1 MEHTTHFFLGA
12 NSGSGFCSLFPQF
25 CRPAD
30 HRDLLVLKGGP
41 GCGKSTVMARLGR
54 AMEELGE
61 EVEYLHCSGDPDSL
75 DGIRIPRL
83 GVAAVDGTA
92 PHVVEPRYP
101 AAVDRYVDLGAF
113 YDLEAAK
120 ARREE
125 IIHWRDAC
133 SAAYRRAYRALS
145 AAREMADEAEALTA
159 EGLDGEKLRRRTEG
173 IIRREL
179 RRHGGGGES
188 RRFLGSLTCRGPV
201 WRFDTVQAL
210 CPRIY
215 ALVDSAGLAAPML
228 KQLRRAAAEREL
240 RRIVCPDPEHPD
252 RIHHLLLPEL
262 GLAFVTSREGMAYD
276 SPAYRRVRVDD
287 MVPAQFYRAHRTR
300 LRFCRRMAGELRR
313 EGVAALGEAKAA
325 HDALEAVY
333 RPYVDFAGVDA
344 LTAREIERLFA
355 VNEA

>member
-113 YDLEAAK
+113 YGG
-120 ARREE
+120 RRSSTGGMPAPPPTAGPTG
-125 IIHWRDAC
+125 HCPPPGRWPTRP
-133 SAAYRRAYRALS
+133 RR
-145 AAREMADEAEALTA
+145 
-159 EGLDGEKLRRRTEG
+159 
-173 IIRREL
+173 
-179 RRHGGGGES
+179 
-188 RRFLGSLTCRGPV
+188 
-201 WRFDTVQAL
+201 
-210 CPRIY
+210 
-215 ALVDSAGLAAPML
+215 
-228 KQLRRAAAEREL
+228 
-240 RRIVCPDPEHPD
+240 
-252 RIHHLLLPEL
+252 
-262 GLAFVTSREGMAYD
+262 
-276 SPAYRRVRVDD
+276 
-287 MVPAQFYRAHRTR
+287 
-300 LRFCRRMAGELRR
+300 
-313 EGVAALGEAKAA
+313 
-325 HDALEAVY
+325 
-333 RPYVDFAGVDA
+333 
-344 LTAREIERLFA
+344 
-355 VNEA
+355 